1 MTREVP
7 WLYRNPRTGK
17 KVQGEFP
24 NLSMIAFLGSHAAAV
39 FVPDDDVASVARD
52 VAFFSLMWWAA
63 DELIRGHSP
72 FRRILGAGVL
82 VIVGGL
88 AALPSRSSPS

>member
-17 KVQGEFP
+17 RVRGEFP
-24 NLSMIAFLGSHAAAV
+24 NLSMIAFLSSHAASV
-39 FVPDDDVASVARD
+39 FVPDDDAAAVARD
-52 VAFFSLMWWAA
+52 VAFFSLLWWAA

-88 AALPSRSSPS
+88 AAVPSRSTPG

>member
-17 KVQGEFP
+17 RVRGEFP
-24 NLSMIAFLGSHAAAV
+24 NLSMIAFLSSHAASV
-39 FVPDDDVASVARD
+39 FVPDDD
-52 VAFFSLMWWAA
+52 AA

-72 FRRILGAGVL
+72 FRRIMGAGVL
-82 VIVGGL
+82 LIVGGL
-88 AALPSRSSPS
+88 AAVPSRSTPG